1 MFSDLANLST
11 FLSVFATGF
20 VLIVGFILKNLSEN
34 KFNQEKKQFRLEV
47 ENLIQVQ
54 LKDYITRLEFE
65 REFHKLDL
73 NLRDINHHLKLISA
87 KLRIKDDDEED

>member
-1 MFSDLANLST
+1 MFSDLANIST

-20 VLIVGFILKNLSEN
+20 VLIVGFVLKNLSEN

-47 ENLIQVQ
+47 EKLIQTE
-54 LKDYITRLEFE
+54 LKDYMTRLEFE

-73 NLRDINHHLKLISA
+73 NLRDINHHLSLISA
-87 KLRIKDDDEED
+87 KLKIRDEED